1 MHRALTRLLLIA
13 FAFLLTLPVAVA
25 QSDGASI
32 YATNCVGCHQADGSG
47 LPGVFPPLAGHVGDL
62 YAAEGG
68 PRHLANVLLFGMQ
81 GPITVDGVD
90 YAGVMPGWFQFSDAD
105 VAAVLDHVL
114 TAWGDADALEAYV
127 PISAE
132 DVAQARGGGLS
143 PQGVYDRR
151 PAMGGGDDGAE
162 AVELPL
168 ASVSQVQVDRI
179 QATYDRLCLEC
190 HGETF
195 DGGLIGGPPLVGGIF
210 LNKWGGRSVD
220 SLFLY
225 TQAQMPQGGP
235 GSLSAQQY
243 ADLVALILSV
253 NDHPIG
259 DEDLTPDVER
269 LSELGIR
276 TP

>member
-1 MHRALTRLLLIA
+1 MPYVRTFRHLSVLV
-13 FAFLLTLPVAVA
+13 LTLFAALAAA
-25 QSDGASI
+25 QSDGAAI
-32 YATNCVGCHQADGSG
+32 YATNCAGCHQADGAG

-62 YAAEGG
+62 YAAEEG

-81 GPITVDGVD
+81 GAITVDGAE
-90 YAGVMPGWFQFSDAD
+90 YAGVMPGWFQFSDDD
-105 VAAVLDHVL
+105 VAAVLDHL
-114 TAWGDADALEAYV
+114 MTAWGDADELDAYV

-132 DVAQARGGGLS
+132 DVAQARRGGLS

-151 PAMGGGDDGAE
+151 PDLGGADDGAE

-168 ASVSQVQVDRI
+168 ATVSQAQIDRI
-179 QATYDRLCLEC
+179 QATYERLCVEC
-190 HGETF
+190 HGESF
-195 DGGLIGGPPLVGGIF
+195 DGGLIGGPPLVGGAF
-210 LNKWGGRSVD
+210 LNKWGGRAVD
-220 SLFLY
+220 ALFLY

-253 NDHPIG
+253 NGHPVG
-259 DEDLTPDVER
+259 DADLAPDLEA
-269 LSELGIR
+269 LSGVGIR